1 MDSVPKGLRVA
12 GVCHSGRDVLYQAPT
27 GMPGS
32 VLVAGG
38 RWRLEWQREKKV
50 ASSLGGSRLAEEGAR
65 GRLRKIPDNRPWV
78 TAENKTQRGQAKVSR
93 SLSKPSADRVLSTGL
108 LAQSPRQ
115 STAE

>member
-50 ASSLGGSRLAEEGAR
+50 ASSLAGGGGSRLAEEGAR
-65 GRLRKIPDNRPWV
+65 G
-78 TAENKTQRGQAKVSR
+78 
-93 SLSKPSADRVLSTGL
+93 
-108 LAQSPRQ
+108 
-115 STAE
+115 